1 MSNSKEFEVIIP
13 SAFIRKISV
22 LSISSF
28 INDFGAQFL
37 FKGFSETRPN
47 YEEFLIIAPSLEV
60 ANDVISF
67 LISLRGFVRS
77 SASRHCNSRLFS
89 KWYFSSIRDCR

>member
-22 LSISSF
+22 LSISCF

-47 YEEFLIIAPSLEV
+47 YEEFLVIAPDLDTANEV
-60 ANDVISF
+60 IEF
-67 LISLRGFVRS
+67 LISLRQFVRS

-89 KWYFSSIRDCR
+89 KWYFSPIRDAR